1 MVSSNP
7 YVIFIFTLVL
17 FLYNFK
23 VKRKQFIKELG
34 IKTFKYIPIS
44 LQKSIVLSYL
54 RKRNIKDINSLIL
67 LNLLYIST
75 ICILLKS
82 FKLGYRLR
90 YSTDFLLLM
99 IFIQESTWYKW
110 FSDGNMYYNYAHDFY
125 VYLFIVSS
133 ISEMIYFKY
142 KYNKFM
148 IFISLFFVFLM
159 EKNIPI
165 TSLYDEKKYK
175 KKSLKKKKN
184 WHKNYFFL
192 QIFSLTGII
201 ISRVKY
207 DIDTHPILKYE

>member
-75 ICILLKS
+75 ICI
-82 FKLGYRLR
+82 
-90 YSTDFLLLM
+90 
-99 IFIQESTWYKW
+99 
-110 FSDGNMYYNYAHDFY
+110 
-125 VYLFIVSS
+125 
-133 ISEMIYFKY
+133 
-142 KYNKFM
+142 
-148 IFISLFFVFLM
+148 
-159 EKNIPI
+159 
-165 TSLYDEKKYK
+165 
-175 KKSLKKKKN
+175 
-184 WHKNYFFL
+184 
-192 QIFSLTGII
+192 
-201 ISRVKY
+201 
-207 DIDTHPILKYE
+207 